1 MNAVISFLPTLALLV
16 TLAAIFVVVFLA
28 VLKIL
33 KNVSL
38 FSGHTAVIMASCVA
52 VLCIVG
58 LAQLLVAPHVQYHK
72 LEGGQKVESSGGY
85 ELLPYVALSVAAA
98 VILSQLLLIGGNVSP
113 EEARQELLTERQR
126 HAETPRAT
134 RKSRTREKTD
144 ATRRSRRKI
153 KTVK

>member
-38 FSGHTAVIMASCVA
+38 FGGHTAVTLACCVA

-58 LAQLLVAPHVQYHK
+58 LAQLLVAPHVQYHAV
-72 LEGGQKVESSGGY
+72 EAGQKVKSSGGY

-98 VILSQLLLIGGNVSP
+98 VILSQLLLIGGKTTPERQPQTSATAGDPKMPAARRDKQVNVS
-113 EEARQELLTERQR
+113 AL
-126 HAETPRAT
+126 T
-134 RKSRTREKTD
+134 RKTRKQRTN
-144 ATRRSRRKI
+144 RR
-153 KTVK
+153 